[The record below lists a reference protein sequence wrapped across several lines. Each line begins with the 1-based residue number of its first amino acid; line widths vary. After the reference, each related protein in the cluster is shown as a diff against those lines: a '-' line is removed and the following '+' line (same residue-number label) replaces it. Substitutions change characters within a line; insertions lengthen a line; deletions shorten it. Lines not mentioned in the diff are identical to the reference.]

1 MLKYIKKVKMLLFM
15 ATIAMSFVS
24 CSKDGGNEAVDE
36 GDAVYFVKYISKF
49 TATGGGGVAST
60 QITYTTPNGTK
71 TETLNRGNEFSII
84 EGPFEKGRTVSISSN
99 LSSGPYSEY
108 SRIEVQKNE
117 EPFVVKAVS
126 SNSLNCSY
134 TIDF

>member
-1 MLKYIKKVKMLLFM
+1 MLFFVAIIVMS
-15 ATIAMSFVS
+15 TIS
-24 CSKDGGNEAVDE
+24 CSKDNNNETNE
-36 GDAVYFVKYISKF
+36 GDAVYFVKYVAKF
-49 TATGGGGVAST
+49 TATGGGGVLNT
-60 QITYTTPNGTK
+60 QITYTTPTGTK
-71 TETLNRGNEFSII
+71 TETLTRGNEFSII
-84 EGPFEKGRTVSISSN
+84 EGPFEKGKNVSISSS